1 LALGLRSLLA
11 GAWVFLS
18 LVILVPV
25 AAAALVVDRRQRLH
39 DWFSYAWARGA
50 LFLLGVR
57 VYCRGGGQLAGGE
70 HYVVVANHQGVLDVP
85 ALVVALHR
93 HLPIRFTAKR
103 SLFFLPVLGWGMYL
117 FGHIPLDRR
126 SAGRSQRGLL
136 RAQQDVRRRWSVIF
150 FPEGTRA
157 ATGAMGP
164 FKKGAFH
171 VAARAGARLLP
182 VTIVG
187 SWEKLPR
194 HRWFAVARGSIE
206 VHVHAPLGPP
216 GEGPQTVQAAVDAAR
231 RQIAVALPALPG
243 GAAEESKDLGRE
255 RWYTQ
260 RLRS

>member
-1 LALGLRSLLA
+1 MSRSSWSRMALGLRSLLA

-18 LVILVPV
+18 LVVLVPV
-25 AAAALVVDRRQRLH
+25 AGAALVVDRRQRLH
-39 DWFSYAWARGA
+39 DWFSFVWARGA
-50 LFLLGVR
+50 LLLLGIRVR
-57 VYCRGGGQLAGGE
+57 CRGAGQLAAGE
-70 HYVVVANHQGVLDVP
+70 HYVVVANHQGVLDIP

-93 HLPIRFTAKR
+93 HTPVRFTAKR

-126 SAGRSQRGLL
+126 SAKHFQRGLL
-136 RAQQDVRRRWSVIF
+136 QAQEDVRRRWSVIF

-157 ATGAMGP
+157 ATGALGP

-194 HRWFAVARGSIE
+194 HKLFAVALGTID

-216 GEGPQTVQAAVDAAR
+216 EEGPKTVQAAAEVCR
-231 RQIAVALPALPG
+231 RQIAVALPAPLG
-243 GAAEESKDLGRE
+243 GAA
-255 RWYTQ
+255 
-260 RLRS
+260 